1 MESDKTLNIEN
12 DIRLEILSF
21 SAIAEKYSV
30 TIYDV
35 VDVWLAMC
43 ESEHEQNINN

>member
-21 SAIAEKYSV
+21 SAIAKKYNATV
-30 TIYDV
+30 CDV
-35 VDVWLAMC
+35 VDVWIAMC